1 MKLDT
6 GYTEFCIKVEI
17 KPFEAT
23 LFLILKT
30 MATNINQEL
39 FKRYAPKK
47 KLEIINNLTTAE
59 LLATTPETIKR
70 IAKEAGR
77 SIGKSRDKVLSIN
90 QDRRSGNDWNS
101 TVEAVEYV
109 KGNLY
114 LNIYFQMDSTD
125 NNICEKYAAFMQGD
139 EYHGKHYITNKHG
152 DEVPNYFVYDRQDK
166 AKVVKSILL
175 EYVHTK
181 YADKL

>member
-1 MKLDT
+1 
-6 GYTEFCIKVEI
+6 
-17 KPFEAT
+17 
-23 LFLILKT
+23 
-30 MATNINQEL
+30 MAVNINQEL

-59 LLATTPETIKR
+59 LLATTPETVKR

-77 SIGKSRDKVLSIN
+77 SIGKSRDKTLRIN
-90 QDRRSGNDWNS
+90 RDRQAGNDWNS
-101 TVEAVEYV
+101 TVEVVEYV

-125 NNICEKYAAFMQGD
+125 TNICVKHEVFFSGDKYT
-139 EYHGKHYITNKHG
+139 GKHYTTNRFG
-152 DEVPNYFVYDRQDK
+152 DEVPHYFTYDRQDK
-166 AKVVKSILL
+166 AKVIKSILL
-175 EYVHTK
+175 EYLFTK

>member
-1 MKLDT
+1 
-6 GYTEFCIKVEI
+6 
-17 KPFEAT
+17 
-23 LFLILKT
+23 
-30 MATNINQEL
+30 MAVNINQEL

-47 KLEIINNLTTAE
+47 KLKIINNLTTTE
-59 LLATTPETIKR
+59 LLAATPETIKR

-77 SIGKSRDKVLSIN
+77 SIGKSRDKILRIN
-90 QDRRSGNDWNS
+90 RDRQAGNDWNS

-125 NNICEKYAAFMQGD
+125 TNICVKHVTFFHGD
-139 EYHGKHYITNKHG
+139 QYHGKHYTTNRYG
-152 DEVPNYFVYDRQDK
+152 DEVLNYFIYDKQDK
-166 AKVVKSILL
+166 AGVIKSILL

>member
-1 MKLDT
+1 MR
-6 GYTEFCIKVEI
+6 
-17 KPFEAT
+17 
-23 LFLILKT
+23 
-30 MATNINQEL
+30 TNINVEL

-70 IAKEAGR
+70 IVKEAGK
-77 SIGKSRDKVLSIN
+77 SISKSRDKTLRIN
-90 QDRRSGNDWNS
+90 RDRQAGNEWNS
-101 TVEAVEYV
+101 TVEAVEFI

-114 LNIYFQMDSTD
+114 LNIYFQTD
-125 NNICEKYAAFMQGD
+125 HTDTNICEKYAMFMQGD

-181 YADKL
+181 FADKL

>member
-1 MKLDT
+1 MR
-6 GYTEFCIKVEI
+6 
-17 KPFEAT
+17 
-23 LFLILKT
+23 
-30 MATNINQEL
+30 TNINVEL

-59 LLATTPETIKR
+59 LLAATPETIMR

-77 SIGKSRDKVLSIN
+77 SIGKSRDKILRIN
-90 QDRRSGNDWNS
+90 RDRQAGNDWNS
-101 TVEAVEYV
+101 TVEDIEFI

-114 LNIYFQMDSTD
+114 LNIYFQTD
-125 NNICEKYAAFMQGD
+125 HTDTNISEKYAMFMQGD
-139 EYHGKHYITNKHG
+139 QYHGKHYTTNRYG
-152 DEVPNYFVYDRQDK
+152 DEVPNYFTYDRQDK
-166 AKVVKSILL
+166 AKVIKSILL

>member
-1 MKLDT
+1 
-6 GYTEFCIKVEI
+6 
-17 KPFEAT
+17 
-23 LFLILKT
+23 
-30 MATNINQEL
+30 MAVNINQEL

-47 KLEIINNLTTAE
+47 KLKIINNLTTSE
-59 LLATTPETIKR
+59 LLATTLETIKR

-77 SIGKSRDKVLSIN
+77 SVGKSRDKVLRIN
-90 QDRRSGNDWNS
+90 RDRQAGNDWNS
-101 TVEAVEYV
+101 TIEDVEYI

-125 NNICEKYAAFMQGD
+125 TNICVKHEVFFNGD
-139 EYHGKHYITNKHG
+139 EYHGKHYTTNYYG
-152 DEVPNYFVYDRQDK
+152 DSIPHYFIYDRQDK
-166 AKVVKSILL
+166 ANVIKSILL

>member
-1 MKLDT
+1 
-6 GYTEFCIKVEI
+6 
-17 KPFEAT
+17 
-23 LFLILKT
+23 

-47 KLEIINNLTTAE
+47 KLEIINNLTTTE

-70 IAKEAGR
+70 IVKEAGR
-77 SIGKSRDKVLSIN
+77 NIGKSRDKILRVN
-90 QDRRSGNDWNS
+90 QNRQAGNDWNS
-101 TVEAVEYV
+101 TVEAVEFI
-109 KGNLY
+109 KENLY
-114 LNIYFQMDSTD
+114 LNIYFQTD
-125 NNICEKYAAFMQGD
+125 HTDTNICEKYAMFMQGD

-152 DEVPNYFVYDRQDK
+152 DEVPNYFVYDGQDK

-175 EYVHTK
+175 EYVYTK